1 MTTDQQIA
9 NLQASVDRLTNA
21 VASLCQHQGARL
33 SKQQLADRLNVHR
46 NTLNN
51 MLDRD
56 RRMPRP
62 GSDGKFLL
70 ADVISW
76 EAYGRQQ

>member
-1 MTTDQQIA
+1 MTTEQQIA

-21 VASLCQHQGARL
+21 VTSLCQHQGTRL
-33 SKQQLADRLNVHR
+33 SKQQLADRLKVHR

-70 ADVISW
+70 ADVIAW
-76 EAYGRQQ
+76 ETYGRQQ